1 MTVVGC
7 LTKQPVTPWL
17 TLIRLV
23 AVLQQCIIATGGV
36 HGMHIAMLVSD
47 VSDYFLVSGKVLKNF
62 VVTQDIAER
71 KLVQLLP
78 ETNGRLSK
86 CYYFP
91 G

>member
-1 MTVVGC
+1 
-7 LTKQPVTPWL
+7 
-17 TLIRLV
+17 
-23 AVLQQCIIATGGV
+23 
-36 HGMHIAMLVSD
+36 MHIAMLVSD